1 MGVEFRLSRQ
11 DHNKVED
18 FLVRQ
23 PGGVSAIMLDT
34 MAARHQQGA
43 AEAAREAGVNVL
55 FDPATE
61 RLADIGFE
69 LEGLT
74 YDDGAPYDVNRL
86 ASDASA
92 RATLVGQLVEAHP
105 ETTTVTTPPHFYVH
119 DDRSANLNV
128 ALAEATVHETD
139 KPVRA
144 TLVLA
149 RKYGETAAIRLATEY
164 AQAGVRLLDLRV
176 SPLGGDNESVAKIRS
191 VFRLADT
198 FRDAGMEVVL
208 GFSGNIGQVAVALGH
223 VAHYSVGI
231 GLREKVN
238 HAEMISRQKTPL
250 KPTNGDEG
258 GGRFGATAGIYLPGP
273 AVTLSRKA
281 GAALLDNTD
290 IRTRI
295 GCRLGSCGQSVAGP
309 ARDPREHYLHA
320 RAHEM
325 DQLLTRPEPWRPTAE
340 MDRLRRALELRELI
354 NEHYLTADMQKLN
367 TRTLR
372 SLLDDIEVEQA
383 A

>member
-1 MGVEFRLSRQ
+1 VEFRLGRQ

-18 FLVRQ
+18 FLVRE
-23 PGGVSAIMLDT
+23 PGGVSAITLDT
-34 MAARHQQGA
+34 TAARHQQGA

-69 LEGLT
+69 LEGLS
-74 YDDGAPYDVNRL
+74 YYDGAPYDVNRL
-86 ASDASA
+86 ARDASA
-92 RATLVGQLVEAHP
+92 RATLVGQVVEAQP
-105 ETTTVTTPPHFYVH
+105 ETMTVITPPHFYVH

-128 ALAEATVHETD
+128 ALAEATLHETD
-139 KPVRA
+139 RPVRA

-149 RKYGETAAIRLATEY
+149 RKYGETAAKRLATDY
-164 AQAGVRLLDLRV
+164 AQAGIRLLDLRV

-198 FRDAGMEVVL
+198 FRDAGMEVIL
-208 GFSGNIGQVAVALGH
+208 GFSGNIGQSAVALGH

-238 HAEMISRQKTPL
+238 HAEMISRQKTPPKL
-250 KPTNGDEG
+250 TDGDEG
-258 GGRFGATAGIYLPGP
+258 DRFGATAGIYLPGP
-273 AVTLSRKA
+273 AITLSRKA
-281 GAALLDNTD
+281 GAALLGNTD

-295 GCRLGSCGQSVAGP
+295 GCRLGICGQSVAGP

-325 DQLLTRPEPWRPTAE
+325 NELLRRPEPWRPTAE

-354 NEHYLTADMQKLN
+354 NEHYLTADVRKLN

-372 SLLDDIEVEQA
+372 SLLDDIEVELA